1 MARTITRG
9 NTSGESDKSTITMK
23 PLILYDIPSQLPGS
37 YWSPNTSKPR
47 FVLSYKELPFETVW
61 VEYPNIAPV
70 LKGLGLTPKKRLDG
84 SDIYTVP
91 VLNDPNTGALID
103 ESLEIAAYLEKT
115 YPTKPIFPHGSH
127 MLIRVFDSAYLDDTQ
142 PIVKLIYVRVAEI
155 LNPVSAEFFRRT
167 RSERL
172 QLPWEEF
179 SPEGPKRDKDWAY
192 LEQGFNKGEALW
204 VKSGREWVMGDTFSY
219 ADIIVASRLF
229 WYKRVLKEDE
239 WARISSWNGGRW
251 ARVLDKVQQEC
262 HLS

>member
-1 MARTITRG
+1 MV
-9 NTSGESDKSTITMK
+9 K

-61 VEYPNIAPV
+61 VEYPDIATV
-70 LKGLGLTPKKRLDG
+70 LKGLGLTSKKRPDG

-91 VLNDPNTGALID
+91 VLSDPNTGALID

-115 YPTKPIFPHGSH
+115 YPAKPIFPHGSE
-127 MLIRVFDSAYLDDTQ
+127 MLIRVFDSAYPNDAH
-142 PIVKLIYVRVAEI
+142 PSVKLMYVRVAEI
-155 LNPVSAEFFRRT
+155 LNPVSTEFFRRT

-172 QLPWEEF
+172 ELPWEEF
-179 SPEGPKRDKDWAY
+179 SPEGPKRDGDWAD
-192 LEQGFNKGEALW
+192 LEQGFNRGETLRE
-204 VKSGREWVMGDTFSY
+204 KSGGKWVMGETFSY

-229 WYKRVLKEDE
+229 WYKRILKEDE

-251 ARVLDKVQQEC
+251 AKVLDKVQQEC
-262 HLS
+262 HLSVYELPIDAE

>member
-1 MARTITRG
+1 
-9 NTSGESDKSTITMK
+9 MK
-23 PLILYDIPSQLPGS
+23 PLILYDIPSRLPGS

-47 FVLSYKELPFETVW
+47 FVLNYKELPFETVW
-61 VEYPNIAPV
+61 VEYPDIATV
-70 LKGLGLTPKKRLDG
+70 LKGLGLAPKKRPDG

-115 YPTKPIFPHGSH
+115 YTAKPIFPYGSE
-127 MLIRVFDSAYLDDTQ
+127 MLIRVFDSAYLDNAH
-142 PIVKLIYVRVAEI
+142 PIVRLIY
-155 LNPVSAEFFRRT
+155 FFRRT

-179 SPEGPKRDKDWAY
+179 SPEGPKRDGDWAY
-192 LEQGFNKGEALW
+192 LEQGFNKGETLRA
-204 VKSGREWVMGDTFSY
+204 KSGGEWVMGDTFSY

-251 ARVLDKVQQEC
+251 AKVLDKVQQEC
-262 HLS
+262 HLA